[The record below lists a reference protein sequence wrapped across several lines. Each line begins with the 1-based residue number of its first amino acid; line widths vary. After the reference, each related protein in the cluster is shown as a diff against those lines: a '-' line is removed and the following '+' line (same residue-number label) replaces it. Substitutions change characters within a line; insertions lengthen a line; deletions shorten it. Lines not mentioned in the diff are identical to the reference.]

1 MQKKPAIRSCLSAA
15 TRRAQ
20 SIACLRIGLPPRR
33 SAMLSIVTITMN
45 RERLFKDDD
54 TRLLRDPVEC

>member
-1 MQKKPAIRSCLSAA
+1 
-15 TRRAQ
+15 
-20 SIACLRIGLPPRR
+20 
-33 SAMLSIVTITMN
+33 MLSIVTITMN